1 MYLLL
6 PLSTSLCLSCQVLRW
21 DKASDGAKVEV
32 VAAFQTL
39 HTEYLASVAKI
50 MSAPG
55 AGPAETHDDAAS
67 TIALITGETRGLSL
81 PPPSIK
87 QHAHLNICCEAAC
100 AAGQLNALPSKCLV
114 HGEVTAHEMLMWDLV
129 CVWVLTPGGVVMVGR
144 VEWSEINAQAPVY
157 G

>member
-1 MYLLL
+1 MERNLRVCLQ
-6 PLSTSLCLSCQVLRW
+6 TKSLGTTTHAPHISHE
-21 DKASDGAKVEV
+21 K
-32 VAAFQTL
+32 
-39 HTEYLASVAKI
+39 
-50 MSAPG
+50 APG
-55 AGPAETHDDAAS
+55 DAMKVR
-67 TIALITGETRGLSL
+67 RGACLY